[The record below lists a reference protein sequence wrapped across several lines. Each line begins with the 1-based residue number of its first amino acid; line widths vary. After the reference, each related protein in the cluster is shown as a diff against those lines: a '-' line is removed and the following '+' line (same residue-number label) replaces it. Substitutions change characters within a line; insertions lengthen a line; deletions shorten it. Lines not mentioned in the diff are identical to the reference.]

1 MMVVSSKHAH
11 QLAVVADIELKKVR
25 KIVKIRN
32 KNANFLD
39 KHLSTV
45 KEVSLPERKKNYT
58 ETFALYMIL
67 VKDRDKL
74 IRYLKRNKIETKIH
88 YPVPLNKQK
97 AAKNLNLNQN
107 DFKVANMQSKQLLT
121 LPIHQYM
128 TKKQLIYIYQN
139 IKKFYNK

>member
-1 MMVVSSKHAH
+1 MDKMLTQLSPHVILSKR
-11 QLAVVADIELKKVR
+11 IKWFY
-25 KIVKIRN
+25 RN
-32 KNANFLD
+32 
-39 KHLSTV
+39 
-45 KEVSLPERKKNYT
+45 
-58 ETFALYMIL
+58 FALYMIL

-74 IRYLKRNKIETKIH
+74 IRYLKRNNIETKIH